1 MNVTL
6 PEEEKIS
13 KKRVII
19 YAVAIAICVI
29 ALIIA
34 VCVQILGNDI
44 TNKIF
49 GVSQIKSKT
58 EEEEQ
63 TLKTNFDNLFLNSL
77 EITGDINA
85 DVKKQD
91 ESKDYVVTTYEKRET
106 VSGKYEMS
114 VFIPYINI
122 DNETIAKYNEEIKE
136 TFEGKAENVLQT
148 KNQNII
154 YTVQYEATIENDIL
168 SLIIRSNLK
177 ESSSAQRVIIQTY
190 NYDLKNNKE
199 ITLEEMINNKQ
210 LSVQDVENKINEEI
224 TTEQQK
230 VQDLKSLGYSI
241 FERNPDDEMYKVKN
255 SKEFFVKDGKIYI
268 IYAYGNE
275 NLTSEMDLVIAY

>member
-1 MNVTL
+1 MNVNL
-6 PEEEKIS
+6 PKKEKPNV
-13 KKRVII
+13 KAVII
-19 YAVAIAICVI
+19 YTISIIACIIAIIVVI
-29 ALIIA
+29 LSYYYGSEELDRLIIIGGSSIT
-34 VCVQILGNDI
+34 QSDI
-44 TNKIF
+44 DYQLLVSGFDEIFQNQLEEYNSDLDIKKIDENQNL
-49 GVSQIKSKT
+49 VYTYYTKNET
-58 EEEEQ
+58 EEKSYE
-63 TLKTNFDNLFLNSL
+63 LNLN
-77 EITGDINA
+77 
-85 DVKKQD
+85 
-91 ESKDYVVTTYEKRET
+91 
-106 VSGKYEMS
+106 
-114 VFIPYINI
+114 IPYINI

-136 TFEGKAENVLQT
+136 TFEGKAESVLQT

-210 LSVQDVENKINEEI
+210 LSVEDVENKINEEI

-241 FERNPDDEMYKVKN
+241 FERNPDDEMYKVQN